1 MSIVAPA
8 APTRRKF
15 LKAGGASAMAIAA
28 SALIRVRLAYADYP
42 ERTVKIVVAN
52 TPGGPSDIVGRIV
65 SAALQQSEDFHHREP
80 RRRRRQSRHG
90 IRGAFRA

>member
-1 MSIVAPA
+1 MNIVAPA
-8 APTRRKF
+8 APRRRKF
-15 LKAGGASAMAIAA
+15 LKAAGASAVAIAA
-28 SALIRVRLAYADYP
+28 SARVRSAYADYP
-42 ERTVKIVVAN
+42 DRTVKIVVAN

-80 RRRRRQSRHG
+80 RRRRRQSQHG